1 VSVPVA
7 VAPVSELPFPGLR
20 PFLETESHL
29 FFGREG
35 QTQELLRR
43 LEQGRHLAVLGTSGS
58 GKSSL
63 VYAGLV
69 PALRGDYFLNDRS
82 RWRIV
87 AFRPKGDPLGNLAA
101 TLAQVPEL
109 RGCGRAELHESSMT
123 LVKSITASIAEK
135 RWNDDTNLLIIV
147 DQFEELFR
155 YDPTESPT
163 TWDERASFVKL
174 LIEGTRAP
182 GLPLYVVLTM
192 RSEYLGDCAQFRDLP
207 ETINDG
213 QYLIPRMTRENWR
226 AAIEGPLRLVGVPP
240 SPALVQRLL
249 NDVTKIEGAASRAS
263 SSGDEADA
271 LPLLQ
276 HALNRTWDAFESER
290 AKGKPEKQLLLRHY
304 SGVGGIEGA
313 LSRHLDEALARARHK
328 VGADADRIAERVFQR
343 LRTRDVKGREARAP
357 LPFGELVEIVG
368 APAAQVGAVLDCFR
382 DNDRPFLTPRLASD
396 DSRLAADPDANRL
409 KPATEIDI
417 THECLLRRWNKLK
430 VEWITDEE
438 ESRRNYV
445 RLAQFKDEKEFV
457 AGTWL
462 TTIDEWWHRR
472 QPTAAWAKRY
482 DKRFDGIHDWLE
494 QSKKKVAEAKA
505 AEVRRVRRERRF
517 WRAIGGVVAAAALLG
532 VYGYFQYV
540 SSRNAT
546 RNWHLALTQLF
557 AAKAQMTFLD
567 SSLPRRTSAMLA
579 AASVKYSGD
588 LKSSPLKESRDVL
601 ASALPSIPR
610 PLPPIPG
617 GARLTQLAG
626 SDDGTVLAAAGPDG
640 TIVVEREGAAAVRFQ
655 AMKEPTEITI
665 SRDNRYVVLGGN
677 PDEGA
682 IEVWDVNTGTRV
694 AAVSCDFVSG
704 APILSPD
711 SSHLLAPCNGV
722 MQWSRNAWQGGTGTL
737 LKTLGASLAPVAA
750 LAYDREGK
758 RVAVA
763 GEAAKG
769 FEDFVYIYELPAG
782 KLVRSLPL
790 GTTSD
795 VTAIHFLFGDELA
808 TVDESGLVRVWP
820 RSSGEASSTPPAG
833 GTRTEQQPPELL
845 PHGRTVVSLSPSPD
859 GRSML
864 TVTDDG
870 LARVWDKS
878 GQEQWQT
885 ILGQRATAA
894 LFDWNTRRLSI
905 VSGTQEVTRWTL
917 WENDDRQILP
927 VSSPLTL
934 RRGLAGEAF
943 FYGSPSGQI
952 TILNRDGSTR
962 RHNFGTMMSIAFSE
976 DGKRAAILRRT
987 IGEQFTLT
995 VMEANSANEF
1005 GDIGR
1010 IDLQRP
1016 PGFDDEARTV
1026 RVVALAFSPNA
1037 RYVLVSVSTSIVPAL
1052 TVLYD
1057 VDNRKQSGT
1066 TGSDRTIRTIGATTT
1081 DGHVIVRNM
1090 DGAFVDWDPR
1100 TGVTRPI
1107 TLPGNTKS
1115 PGVVAASHDGKL
1127 LVVATTGSGTE
1138 PASNGYDLHV
1148 LRWPDLSV
1156 VRSWKYQGSISRLA
1170 FSNGDRYIA
1179 AAAVDMPLRVWDVGT
1194 GEELARIQSSD
1205 IPTQLKFSA
1214 DDRHVIVA
1222 SRTMLRRFLW
1232 SPADLVSELCR
1243 RGIPNLSEP
1252 EWDKYIDEKYR
1263 PNLASYRCVCPCQ

>member
-1 VSVPVA
+1 
-7 VAPVSELPFPGLR
+7 
-20 PFLETESHL
+20 
-29 FFGREG
+29 
-35 QTQELLRR
+35 
-43 LEQGRHLAVLGTSGS
+43 
-58 GKSSL
+58 
-63 VYAGLV
+63 
-69 PALRGDYFLNDRS
+69 
-82 RWRIV
+82 
-87 AFRPKGDPLGNLAA
+87 
-101 TLAQVPEL
+101 
-109 RGCGRAELHESSMT
+109 
-123 LVKSITASIAEK
+123 
-135 RWNDDTNLLIIV
+135 
-147 DQFEELFR
+147 
-155 YDPTESPT
+155 
-163 TWDERASFVKL
+163 
-174 LIEGTRAP
+174 
-182 GLPLYVVLTM
+182 
-192 RSEYLGDCAQFRDLP
+192 
-207 ETINDG
+207 
-213 QYLIPRMTRENWR
+213 MTRENWR

-290 AKGKPEKQLLLRHY
+290 AKGKPEEQLLLRHY

-313 LSRHLDEALARARHK
+313 LSRHLDEALARAREK

-505 AEVRRVRRERRF
+505 AEIRRVRRERRF
-517 WRAIGGVVAAAALLG
+517 WGAIGGVVSAAALLG
-532 VYGYFQYV
+532 LYGYIQYV

-557 AAKAQMTFLD
+557 AAKAQMAFLD
-567 SSLPRRTSAMLA
+567 SSLSRRTSAMLA
-579 AASVKYSGD
+579 AASLKYSGD
-588 LKSSPLKESRDVL
+588 LKSPPPKESRDVL

-610 PLPPIPG
+610 PLLPIPG
-617 GARLTQLAG
+617 GTRLTRLAG
-626 SDDGTVLAAAGPDG
+626 SDDGKVLAAAGPDG
-640 TIVVEREGAAAVRFQ
+640 TVVIERDGATTVRFQ
-655 AMKEPTEITI
+655 AMKQPTDITI
-665 SRDNRYVVLGGN
+665 SRDNQYVVLAGGL
-677 PDEGA
+677 GSSA
-682 IEVWDVNTGTRV
+682 IEVWDLNTSTRV
-694 AAVSCDFVSG
+694 ANVSCDFVSG

-711 SSHLLAPCNGV
+711 SSLLLAPCNGV
-722 MQWSRNAWQGGTGTL
+722 MQWNRAAWQGGKGTL
-737 LKTLGASLAPVAA
+737 LRTLGASLAPVAA
-750 LAYDREGK
+750 LAYDREGR

-763 GEAAKG
+763 GEAAEN
-769 FEDFVYIYELPAG
+769 FEDFVHVYEMPAG
-782 KLVRSLPL
+782 KLVRSLRL
-790 GTTSD
+790 GTTAD
-795 VTAIHFLFGDELA
+795 VTAVHFLSGDEVV
-808 TVDESGLVRVWP
+808 TVDESGLVRIWP
-820 RSSGEASSTPPAG
+820 RGPALTSTEPSGDAA
-833 GTRTEQQPPELL
+833 RTEQQPPELL
-845 PHGRTVVSLSPSPD
+845 PHGRTVVGLIPSPD
-859 GRSML
+859 NRSLL

-878 GQEQWQT
+878 GEEQWQT
-885 ILGQRATAA
+885 VLGQRVTAA
-894 LFDWNTRRLSI
+894 VFDWNTRRLA
-905 VSGTQEVTRWTL
+905 VVNGAQEVVRWAL

-927 VSSPLTL
+927 VTSALST

-943 FYGSPSGQI
+943 YSGGPSGQI
-952 TILNRDGSTR
+952 TILNPDGSTR
-962 RHNFGTMMSIAFSE
+962 RHNFGPMLGIAFNE
-976 DGKRAAILRRT
+976 NGKRAAVLRRT
-987 IGEQFTLT
+987 IGEQFSLT
-995 VMEANSANEF
+995 VMEANSANQF

-1016 PGFDDEARTV
+1016 PGFDDEDRAI
-1026 RVVALAFSPNA
+1026 RVGALAFSPNG
-1037 RYVLVSVSTSIVPAL
+1037 RYVVVSVSASTIVAPS
-1052 TVLYD
+1052 TILYD
-1057 VDNRKQSGT
+1057 VDSRRQAGT
-1066 TGSDRTIRTIGATTT
+1066 KGDKTIRTIGPATT
-1081 DGHVIVRNM
+1081 DGHVIVR
-1090 DGAFVDWDPR
+1090 DAQGAFLDWDPR
-1100 TGVTRPI
+1100 TGATRPI
-1107 TLPGNTKS
+1107 PVSGSTKS
-1115 PGVVAASHDGKL
+1115 GGVVAVSHDGKL
-1127 LVVATTGSGTE
+1127 LVIATVGSGTE
-1138 PASNGYDLHV
+1138 PASDGNDLHV
-1148 LRWPDLSV
+1148 LRWPELTA

-1170 FSNGDRYIA
+1170 FSNTDRYIA
-1179 AAAVDMPLRVWDVGT
+1179 AAAGDTPLRVWDVGT

-1252 EWDKYIDEKYR
+1252 EWDKYIDEKYPAEPGVVPLR
-1263 PNLASYRCVCPCQ
+1263 LPVPVTRCYFNGNFFMYAALSAMLRKGSCVKLPPCSTK